1 MSLVFD
7 ASAIIRLIELKPNEA
22 FDILRRQYTIDLV
35 YYELG
40 NYLWK
45 ISKSSIINMEPLI
58 KAFNGALNL
67 MNIISIGLN
76 NDVVNLARKMNITY
90 YDAAY
95 IYLAMKLNAK
105 LVTDDKELIKKFSS
119 ITMSISELI

>member
-7 ASAIIRLIELKPNEA
+7 ASAIIRLIELEPNKA
-22 FDILRRQYTIDLV
+22 FDILRGQYTIDLV
-35 YYELG
+35 YYEIG

-45 ISKSSIINMEPLI
+45 ISKSSIINIEPLI
-58 KAFNGALNL
+58 KAFNGALSL
-67 MNIISIGLN
+67 MNIVSIGLN

-95 IYLAMKLNAK
+95 VYSAMKLNTK
-105 LVTDDKELIKKFSS
+105 LVTDDKELIKKFPN
-119 ITMSISELI
+119 ITMNISELI

>member
-95 IYLAMKLNAK
+95 VYLAMKLNAK

>member
-7 ASAIIRLIELKPNEA
+7 ASAIIRLIELEPNKA
-22 FDILRRQYTIDLV
+22 FDILRGQYTIDLV
-35 YYELG
+35 YYEIG

-45 ISKSSIINMEPLI
+45 ISKSSIINIEPLI
-58 KAFNGALNL
+58 KAFNGALSL
-67 MNIISIGLN
+67 MNIVSIGLN

-95 IYLAMKLNAK
+95 VYSAMKLNTK
-105 LVTDDKELIKKFSS
+105 LVTDDKELIKKSFQ
-119 ITMSISELI
+119 I